1 MAASAGLPTQRLELR
16 ARAPDEAL
24 MLALRAALSDD
35 GGWQLAA
42 IQEALNRDEIDE
54 DDEDEDE
61 DAEVAVALAVALNL
75 APSLTLA
82 LTLTLTLAPTLTLTL
97 DPTPTLTLTLT
108 LTRWP
113 SALPLSPWRVRPWS
127 GAPSGRASSRTSSF

>member
-24 MLALRAALSDD
+24 MLALRAALSED

-61 DAEVAVALAVALNL
+61 DAEVAVALT
-75 APSLTLA
+75 P
-82 LTLTLTLAPTLTLTL
+82 TLTLAPTL
-97 DPTPTLTLTLT
+97 PLTLT

-127 GAPSGRASSRTSSF
+127 GAPSGRASSRTSS